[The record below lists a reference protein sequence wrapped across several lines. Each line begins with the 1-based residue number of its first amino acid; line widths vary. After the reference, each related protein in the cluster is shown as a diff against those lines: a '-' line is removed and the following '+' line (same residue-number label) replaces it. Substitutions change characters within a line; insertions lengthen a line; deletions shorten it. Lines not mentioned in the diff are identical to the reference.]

1 MWEQCPL
8 RTMRLPCLAAGDFFR
23 EFQDFANVCVAEL
36 LEKLPADA
44 SPQVQAE
51 CIQEF
56 ERGRAHLHFTMYLKL
71 GSMTL
76 PPSLLFATAHHDTA
90 VARRAMR
97 TCRASSSD
105 HPRITELQAPGLS
118 TEAQAFEDGDEE
130 LHALPEL
137 VIFVAEL
144 KWGYASERASEGGHA
159 SVKLRSGKA
168 RNRGEAFDSLSLRMG
183 DIKREVHSIVY
194 EASAGDHQD
203 RSAARF
209 IECLQRGRSPK
220 ALLRALCID
229 QHPSVRLAKNGWD
242 PIFRKILYR
251 NDPYS
256 LYRAP
261 RPPVTMIGPGPGP
274 PGGAGDSAGTSGGLP
289 GARPPWSTSGAGPAL
304 PPAGLASAV
313 VLGPAAKAKVP
324 REREMGRYI
333 GRWLT
338 TKGAITF

>member
-1 MWEQCPL
+1 
-8 RTMRLPCLAAGDFFR
+8 
-23 EFQDFANVCVAEL
+23 
-36 LEKLPADA
+36 
-44 SPQVQAE
+44 
-51 CIQEF
+51 
-56 ERGRAHLHFTMYLKL
+56 
-71 GSMTL
+71 MTV

-97 TCRASSSD
+97 TCRASSSQ
-105 HPRITELQAPGLS
+105 HPRIIELQSPRLS

-137 VIFVAEL
+137 VVFVAEF
-144 KWGYASERASEGGHA
+144 KWGYSSERASEGGHA
-159 SVKLRSGKA
+159 TVNLRAGKS
-168 RNRGEAFDSLSLRMG
+168 RNRTEAFDSLSLRMG
-183 DIKREVHSIVY
+183 DIKLHVQGIICQ
-194 EASAGDHQD
+194 ASAGDGD
-203 RSAARF
+203 CSATRF
-209 IECLQRGRSPK
+209 IECLQMGRSPK
-220 ALLRALCID
+220 ALLRALCLD

-261 RPPVTMIGPGPGP
+261 RPPVTMDGPGPGGP
-274 PGGAGDSAGTSGGLP
+274 PGGAGGSAGASGGLP

-313 VLGPAAKAKVP
+313 VFGPAAKSKVP

-333 GRWLT
+333 GRC
-338 TKGAITF
+338 